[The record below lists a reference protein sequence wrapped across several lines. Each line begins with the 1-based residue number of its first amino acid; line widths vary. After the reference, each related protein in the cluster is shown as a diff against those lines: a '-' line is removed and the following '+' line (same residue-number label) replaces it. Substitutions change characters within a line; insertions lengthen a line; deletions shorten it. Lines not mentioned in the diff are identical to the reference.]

1 MPKKSNTKRNDG
13 RFAVQVYIGKVD
25 GKRKYKTVYGK
36 TQKEANQKAEE
47 LKASL
52 RKGIDISSY
61 NDGFDVWADY
71 WLAAKQEEVSADQ
84 YQLLKART
92 EIWKSVFER
101 AKITQIKPFEVQTVI
116 YQLANKNPYTGRR
129 MAKKTIKGYIQV
141 VSAIFDFAIDNRI
154 IEYNPA
160 NKLKLPQ
167 DAPQNHRR
175 ALTLTERKWVMEFE
189 HRAKPA
195 AMLLMLSG
203 LRRGEAT
210 ALQWTDIDFEH
221 NQIVVCKSYN
231 FKQKEIKLPKSG
243 KTRIVAVPQILIDYL
258 KTLDRVSPF
267 VLTTIKGNMMT
278 DDAWKRLFQSY
289 MTDLNLE
296 YGHFIK
302 KPKKYAPV
310 KTPMMITQFTPHE
323 LRHTFCTIMYEAG
336 VDVLTAK
343 EQMGHAD
350 VQTTL
355 SIYTHLNDEHRKKDL
370 SKLDSYFN
378 NASQMQV
385 SKSQE

>member
-1 MPKKSNTKRNDG
+1 MPKKSNTKRDDG
-13 RFAVQVYIGKVD
+13 RFAVQIYIGIVN

-36 TQKEANQKAEE
+36 TQKEANQKADEIKAT
-47 LKASL
+47 LK
-52 RKGIDISSY
+52 KGIDVTAY
-61 NDGFDVWADY
+61 NDSFELWADY
-71 WLAAKQEEVSADQ
+71 WLTAKKQEVSADQ

-92 EIWKSVFER
+92 EVWKSVFGK
-101 AKITQIKPFEVQTVI
+101 AKITQIKPFELQTVI
-116 YQLANKNPYTGRR
+116 YQLANENPYTKRR

-141 VSAIFDFAIDNRI
+141 ISSIFEFAIDNRI

-167 DAPQNHRR
+167 DAPQSHRR
-175 ALTLTERKWVMEFE
+175 ALTLTEREWVMEFE

-231 FKQKEIKLPKSG
+231 FKQKEFKLPKNG

-296 YGHFIK
+296 YGHFIE

-310 KTPMMITQFTPHE
+310 KTPMMITPFTPHE

-355 SIYTHLNDEHRKKDL
+355 SIYTHLEDEHRKKDL
-370 SKLDSYFN
+370 TKLDSYFN

-385 SKSQE
+385 SNLQG